1 MKYEVKGAPMPVV
14 ECILNPEESM
24 ICDAGAMAYMSDNVE
39 MKTSTNGGIKKVFS
53 RMFSGETLFQNIYT
67 AKEKEGMIAFA
78 SSFPGDIIPLDVDEN
93 HEYIIQKKAFLA
105 STSEVKTEISFQKK
119 LGVGFFGGEGFI
131 MQRVYGRGKCF
142 LEVDGSPISY
152 QLKDGERMVVNSGY
166 LVMMDSTCSIDIK
179 SVGGVKNSLFGG
191 EGFFNTIITGPGK
204 IVIQTMPM
212 VEIAK
217 ALIPFLPTNNKG

>member
-78 SSFPGDIIPLDVDEN
+78 SSFPGDIIPLDVD
-93 HEYIIQKKAFLA
+93 IIA
-105 STSEVKTEISFQKK
+105 IP
-119 LGVGFFGGEGFI
+119 
-131 MQRVYGRGKCF
+131 R
-142 LEVDGSPISY
+142 P
-152 QLKDGERMVVNSGY
+152 
-166 LVMMDSTCSIDIK
+166 
-179 SVGGVKNSLFGG
+179 
-191 EGFFNTIITGPGK
+191 FNT
-204 IVIQTMPM
+204 
-212 VEIAK
+212 
-217 ALIPFLPTNNKG
+217 

>member
-14 ECILNPEESM
+14 ECIINPEESLF
-24 ICDAGAMAYMSDNVE
+24 CDAGAMAYMSDNVE

-78 SSFPGDIIPLDVDEN
+78 SSFPGDIIPFDVDEN

-119 LGVGFFGGEGFI
+119 LGVGFFGGS
-131 MQRVYGRGKCF
+131 C
-142 LEVDGSPISY
+142 
-152 QLKDGERMVVNSGY
+152 QLYIIFVLPCVFR
-166 LVMMDSTCSIDIK
+166 
-179 SVGGVKNSLFGG
+179 LFR
-191 EGFFNTIITGPGK
+191 
-204 IVIQTMPM
+204 
-212 VEIAK
+212 
-217 ALIPFLPTNNKG
+217 LL